1 MSSDLIPVPSA
12 NGAMSVATTRQA
24 AEVQGMMIMAKTYP
38 RDENAAIL
46 RTLKACRR
54 QGLAEC
60 AMYSYPKGK
69 QVVTGASIRLA
80 EAIAQS
86 WGNIDYGLI
95 ELEQRQGESSVMAY
109 CTDLETNTRRQMVFQ
124 VPHIRSTREGNRL
137 LTDPR
142 DIYELVANQGARRVR
157 ACILGVIPGDVQDLA
172 VAECEKTL
180 ATGSGKS
187 LDDRIR
193 DMVIA
198 FDGLS
203 VTKAMLEARLQ
214 HPVTACTAQTVVS
227 MQKIYLSIRDGIS
240 KREDWFE
247 LDPGKP
253 KEGEQA
259 GQSRTEKAA
268 AKMKKGAETKPVAEG
283 TPDAGTETTGAKT
296 AMEDATAET
305 KPAVTPT
312 VASSVKPKSKSADPF
327 DVQIAKAVT
336 AQELTAIEG
345 AISEAVSAGK
355 VNDDEAAFYRSALA
369 KKRKRF
375 EGE

>member
-1 MSSDLIPVPSA
+1 MSSDLIPSPSS

-24 AEVQGMMIMAKTYP
+24 AEVQAAMIMAKTYP
-38 RDENAAIL
+38 RDEDAAIL

-124 VPHIRSTREGNRL
+124 VPHTRYSKDYGNKL

-157 ACILGVIPGDVQDLA
+157 ACILGVIPGDIQDLA

-180 ATGSGKS
+180 TTGSGKS

-198 FDGLS
+198 FDGLR
-203 VTKAMLEARLQ
+203 VTKEMLEARLQ
-214 HPVTACTAQTVVS
+214 HPVGACTAANVVA
-227 MQKIYLSIRDGIS
+227 MQKIYLSIRDGVS
-240 KREDWFE
+240 QREDWFD
-247 LDPGKP
+247 LNPAKP
-253 KEGEQA
+253 KEGEQS
-259 GQSRTEKAA
+259 GQSRTERAASKLKKPSESKPPEGESKAA
-268 AKMKKGAETKPVAEG
+268 
-283 TPDAGTETTGAKT
+283 DTES
-296 AMEDATAET
+296 ATATQEPVREES
-305 KPAVTPT
+305 K
-312 VASSVKPKSKSADPF
+312 ASKDTSKPKSKSADPF
-327 DVQIAKAVT
+327 DVQIAKAVKI
-336 AQELTAIEG
+336 QELDAIEQD
-345 AISEAVSAGK
+345 ISECVSAGK
-355 VNDDEAAFYRSALA
+355 LHVDEAAFYRSSLQ

-375 EGE
+375 ESE